1 MKKTTLL
8 MAVIAAATV
17 IAAGLVVIP
26 GSVQEVQA
34 NPCSGIGGRLAA
46 GDSDTE
52 CLFAGDIEITPT
64 PSDMGGGSGATAADI
79 PLLNLADLFDESD

>member
-1 MKKTTLL
+1 VL
-8 MAVIAAATV
+8 AIATV
-17 IAAGLVVIP
+17 LSAGLVLLPSYVHKA
-26 GSVQEVQA
+26 EA